1 MKKLPE
7 KLFFLLAIAGLLVW
21 NSGCITRGEVKTRV
35 KAVEDL
41 TGKEHDPMYNCTPV
55 ALAKAEAY
63 ADFANHESEVG
74 DSLSAKE
81 YLLLAEKYA
90 RLAYRNSRD
99 RACLSDTD
107 LDTIPDIEDQCPKTP
122 GVKENH
128 GCPIPDRD
136 GDGIPDKKD
145 RCPTKPGPA
154 INHGCPIIDTDG
166 DGIPDHK
173 DKCPKEP
180 GPPINHG
187 CPFKDTDKDGIPDDQ
202 DKCPTKPGP
211 VENNGCPYKLIKIT
225 DNMIVLKQKIFF
237 AFNKAKI
244 KERSYPILNEIAQ
257 ALKDHP
263 KWKIEIQGH
272 TDDRGSARYNQKLS
286 EKRAFAVY
294 KFLISKGIEPDR
306 MTYIGYG
313 EERPIEDNATE
324 EGRAVNRRVEF
335 HIVNK

>member
-1 MKKLPE
+1 
-7 KLFFLLAIAGLLVW
+7 
-21 NSGCITRGEVKTRV
+21 
-35 KAVEDL
+35 
-41 TGKEHDPMYNCTPV
+41 MYNCTPV

-74 DSLSAKE
+74 DSISAKE